1 MDYFIFNRGDRLCSL
16 IAGEVAAAH
25 MGLSDLSSPS
35 SLSTLHPFGQLPP
48 QPFSRRCFCELMG
61 PGKVTQCGS
70 LMMVPLSYDSVCK

>member
-1 MDYFIFNRGDRLCSL
+1 MFFNNWRGGSWSH
-16 IAGEVAAAH
+16 GS
-25 MGLSDLSSPS
+25 GLSSPS

-48 QPFSRRCFCELMG
+48 QPFSRRCFCEFMG